1 MAEQIH
7 ILLPVHNRREI
18 TRRFIECL
26 KNQTYRNY
34 HLILIDDGSTD
45 GTDEMVLNEI
55 KPTTVI
61 KGRGDWW
68 WAGSLQQGYKWL
80 KSNNIPFTDLV
91 LMINDDTE
99 FEPDFLEKALAA
111 LRNRPRTFLLAQC
124 YSRQNGQ
131 LIDAGI
137 HVDWKKFSFE
147 QPSTRKPINC
157 LSTRGLFFGVEDFYA
172 VGGLHP
178 RLLRH
183 YGSDYE
189 FTIRAHRKGMS
200 LTTDPSVKI
209 RVDESTTGH
218 HDVEG
223 KTFLGALKTVFS
235 EKSAI
240 NPLALSVFVALACPW
255 PWKLICW
262 YRVLSLSLSR
272 GWALLRGR
280 IPAL

>member
-1 MAEQIH
+1 M
-7 ILLPVHNRREI
+7 PVHNRREI

-26 KNQTYRNY
+26 KSQTYQNY

-45 GTDEMVLNEI
+45 GTDEMVLSQI
-55 KPTTVI
+55 ASTTVI
-61 KGRGDWW
+61 KGHGDWW
-68 WAGSLQQGYKWL
+68 WAGSLQQGYKLL
-80 KSNNIPFTDLV
+80 KERKPPLNDIV

-99 FEPDFLEKALAA
+99 FEPDFLRKALTA
-111 LRNRPRTFLLAQC
+111 LKKRPRTFLLAQC
-124 YSRQNGQ
+124 FNRLDGH

-147 QPSTRKPINC
+147 QPSMHKPINC
-157 LSTRGLFFGVEDFYA
+157 LSTRGLFFRVEDFYA

-189 FTIRAHRKGMS
+189 FTIRAQRKGMS
-200 LTTDPSVKI
+200 LTTDPLVRI
-209 RVDESTTGH
+209 RCDESTTGH
-218 HDVEG
+218 HRVEN

-235 EKSAI
+235 AKSAI

-255 PWKLICW
+255 PWKFTCW

-272 GWALLRGR
+272 GWALLMGR
-280 IPAL
+280 AQTR